1 MERTYNYFC
10 LGDDCTGD
18 GKVIAI
24 NQEETLKDEPMYC
37 PTCQSQMK
45 RVGEKSFT
53 VMGSKAE
60 QYAKQSAHLKKV
72 SKEHARSDD
81 GKELKRKAIDREMGV
96 QGYENAK
103 KNIKEV

>member
-1 MERTYNYFC
+1 MEKTYNYYC
-10 LGDDCTGD
+10 IETGCIG
-18 GKVIAI
+18 GKDLIQI
-24 NQEETLKDEPMYC
+24 NQEEENKDEPMYC
-37 PTCQSQMK
+37 QKCQSQMK

-60 QYAKQSAHLKKV
+60 QYSKQSEHFKKI
-72 SKEHARSDD
+72 SKKHARSDD

-103 KNIKEV
+103 KNIKEI